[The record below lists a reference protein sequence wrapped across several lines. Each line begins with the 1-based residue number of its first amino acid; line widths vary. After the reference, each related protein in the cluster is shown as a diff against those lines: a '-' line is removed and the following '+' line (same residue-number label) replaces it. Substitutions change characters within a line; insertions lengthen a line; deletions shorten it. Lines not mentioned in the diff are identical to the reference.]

1 MLVLASRFCIACPLG
16 KYLTNLAYYSSDLVQ
31 VWISPDFVR
40 LSSVKKPNLRVSPKF
55 LCRHQDDPHIASA
68 TRCPGCALIS
78 NFQWQSLTMYI
89 SRFQPRPTSRISH
102 LFQHGCF

>member
-55 LCRHQDDPHIASA
+55 LCQHQDDPHIASA
-68 TRCPGCALIS
+68 TRCPGCASIPNS
-78 NFQWQSLTMYI
+78 QWQSPMMCI
-89 SRFQPRPTSRISH
+89 SRSQTQPTSRISY
-102 LFQHGCF
+102 LFRHD